1 MKKVIAITN
10 QKGGVGK
17 TTTALSLLGALRE
30 KSKKYRLLGIDL
42 DPQGSLAYSA
52 GVDDLEH
59 RSTFY
64 DVLRGD
70 VSMEE
75 AIVETEMGDILPAN
89 IDLSMIERE
98 FNETGRECLLRDK
111 LRAVADNYDYIII
124 DTPPAL
130 NTLTLNA
137 YVAAQGL
144 IIPMVPEILSI
155 LGIAQIRDT
164 IREVRERHNPDLEI
178 LGILLNRCNMRLLL
192 NREVAEMSQDIARSL
207 GTRVFKTQIHT
218 SVSVAESPAHGES
231 VITHAPS
238 SKPARDFKALLNEL
252 MRLE

>member
-1 MKKVIAITN
+1 MNTP
-10 QKGGVGK
+10 
-17 TTTALSLLGALRE
+17 ALIPALLFLAT
-30 KSKKYRLLGIDL
+30 LLIIGL
-42 DPQGSLAYSA
+42 WCG
-52 GVDDLEH
+52 
-59 RSTFY
+59 R
-64 DVLRGD
+64 R
-70 VSMEE
+70 VSR
-75 AIVETEMGDILPAN
+75 AADF
-89 IDLSMIERE
+89 ERE
-98 FNETGRECLLRDK
+98 FMIGGGRLGGVVLAMT
-111 LRAVADNYDYIII
+111 LVATYSSVSSFVSG
-124 DTPPAL
+124 PG
-130 NTLTLNA
+130 
-137 YVAAQGL
+137 VAWQ
-144 IIPMVPEILSI
+144 
-155 LGIAQIRDT
+155 LGYGWNVIEDAKATIRDT

>member
-30 KSKKYRLLGIDL
+30 KSKKYRVLGIDL

-59 RSTFY
+59 RNTFY

-75 AIVETEMGDILPAN
+75 AIVETDMGDILPAN

-111 LRAVADNYDYIII
+111 LRTVSDSYDYVII

-252 MRLE
+252 MKLE